1 MQPLNLPPFPCQT
14 REQDGKTYIFDVLR
28 KKYLVLTP
36 EEWVRQH
43 FVHMLIDRYR
53 YPRTM
58 IRTETGLHYNRMA
71 RRSDILVFDRQG
83 GPFLLVECKAAHV
96 KLSQEVF
103 AQAARYNHVLKAPYL
118 IITNGLSNF
127 CCAVDHVRNDYQFLE
142 DLPAYQPVAP
152 N

>member
-1 MQPLNLPPFPCQT
+1 MQSLNLPPFSYQT
-14 REQDGKTYIFDVLR
+14 REQDDTTYIFDVLR

-43 FVHMLIDRYR
+43 FVHMLIDRYQ

-58 IRTETGLHYNRMA
+58 IRTETGLRYNRMA

-83 GPFLLVECKAAHV
+83 SPFLLVECKASSV

-103 AQAARYNHVLKAPYL
+103 EQAARYNHVLKAPYL
-118 IITNGLSNF
+118 IITNGLSNY
-127 CCAVDHVRNDYQFLE
+127 CCAIDHAQGTYRFLE
-142 DLPAYQPVAP
+142 DLPPYEPAAS